1 MADDDFEPLQKIT
14 DLLVSRL
21 ERLSVDSYWAHRA
34 SGIRGSLLRC
44 KDNFTQV
51 YNSLDLSDAMSARKL
66 ELENQ
71 LIELMA
77 IGKDVVDDLEAKT
90 MTLRIDAIKLRARKE
105 KLRAELFDI
114 LADEI
119 LVDD

>member
-44 KDNFTQV
+44 KDDFTQV
-51 YNSLDLSDAMSARKL
+51 YNSLDSLDATSARKR

-71 LIELMA
+71 LRELMA
-77 IGKDVVDDLEAKT
+77 IGYTVLENAAKEIRT
-90 MTLRIDAIKLRARKE
+90 
-105 KLRAELFDI
+105 
-114 LADEI
+114 ADPH
-119 LVDD
+119 

>member
-1 MADDDFEPLQKIT
+1 MAVDDFEPLQKKIT

-44 KDNFTQV
+44 KDDFTQV
-51 YNSLDLSDAMSARKL
+51 YNSVDSLDATSARKR

-71 LIELMA
+71 LRELMA
-77 IGKDVVDDLEAKT
+77 IGYTVLENAAKEIRT
-90 MTLRIDAIKLRARKE
+90 
-105 KLRAELFDI
+105 
-114 LADEI
+114 ADPH
-119 LVDD
+119 

>member
-1 MADDDFEPLQKIT
+1 MAVDDFEPLQKKIT

-44 KDNFTQV
+44 KDDFTQV
-51 YNSLDLSDAMSARKL
+51 YNSVDSLDATSARKR

-71 LIELMA
+71 LRELMA
-77 IGKDVVDDLEAKT
+77 IGYTILENAAKEIRT
-90 MTLRIDAIKLRARKE
+90 
-105 KLRAELFDI
+105 
-114 LADEI
+114 ADPH
-119 LVDD
+119 